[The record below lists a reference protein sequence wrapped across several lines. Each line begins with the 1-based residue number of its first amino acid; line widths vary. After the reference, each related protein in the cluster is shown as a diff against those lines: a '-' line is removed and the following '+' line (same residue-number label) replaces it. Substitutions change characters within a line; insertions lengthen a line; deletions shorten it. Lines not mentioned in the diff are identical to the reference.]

1 MIVTFLKITRNT
13 ASDSFKNLPVR
24 KYLNRIFYLLLG
36 VLMLVQSNP
45 CYILDSIRYSNTF
58 THMEDLF
65 KGNNTHAFSLRSEH
79 TLFSAVCY
87 ICVKVKALSEPSN
100 YRCSTSFLSHP
111 NFLKEWSLPV
121 SSISSALTPCIT
133 LGNLTSFPTIPLKL
147 LFQRFQTLTVKANP
161 IALSLSS

>member
-36 VLMLVQSNP
+36 VLTLVQSNP

-100 YRCSTSFLSHP
+100 YFFSVSSKLFKGVVSTSFLH
-111 NFLKEWSLPV
+111 FLCTDSLYNPGKADFLPHNSTKTAFSEV
-121 SSISSALTPCIT
+121 SDIDCQGKSNSSFSVLI
-133 LGNLTSFPTIPLKL
+133 IW
-147 LFQRFQTLTVKANP
+147 R
-161 IALSLSS
+161 